1 MTSARRTTATA
12 ATAVVLATAGGLLTA
27 ATTTAN
33 AAVTCASPVFKR
45 QFYANT
51 TFSGTPQKTDCDSAI
66 DQNWGTGA
74 PASGLPSNNFGVRWT
89 VTRDFGS
96 GGPFTFTASALDGI
110 RVYLD
115 GTRKIDLWKN
125 VSSTVSKTVNVTIP
139 SGRHTL
145 RVDYVN
151 WTGSAKVKFTYTPRT
166 SATVDTTKPLTP
178 TAPAVTYDQATGAAK
193 FTWAKNKEMDLAGYR
208 VYRRLKG
215 TSFGTKPLATLA
227 TTTSTSYTDTTLP
240 KTGDIYYYEVR
251 AYDKAGNVSP
261 GTADQGVTTVDTTA
275 PAAPTGVEDNWDI
288 GLTTEVELRWDQVAA
303 SDLAGYRVY
312 RSTTYPVVLPE
323 ANLVSERGQYESYY
337 SETPPAT
344 GDWYYYV
351 VTAVDTHGNESAASG
366 TAMFETWDRTPPTV
380 AAQDLKAVDG
390 EHDVTLSWSWDQ
402 TWGTD
407 TTFKVFRNGSAI
419 GSSYGTSFVDTS
431 VQRSTSYT
439 YTVRAVDGAGNLG
452 PVSASLT
459 VDHVGDYTAPG
470 PVTGLTA
477 TPVENGIKLDWDDS
491 PAADVADYQ
500 IHRGVY
506 ANGEWTYT
514 DISDSLPYGTTWSQN
529 LDRML
534 PDGESYRYKVVAVDG
549 DGNALDAASAE
560 VPTVGATEL
569 DMRPT
574 EATPGDGSPIAS
586 MNVDDYGVLLGAEG
600 IRSMGWDYNAEQ
612 DPNGPAA
619 HFRVYRWDPATAAY
633 VKLTDTAD
641 ANTYSYTDSHA
652 KAGTTLFYR
661 VTAVYADGTESVPV
675 GAHTLT

>member
-1 MTSARRTTATA
+1 MTSARRTTVTA
-12 ATAVVLATAGGLLTA
+12 ATTVVLATAGGLLTA
-27 ATTTAN
+27 TATPATAATTCT
-33 AAVTCASPVFKR
+33 SPVFKR

-51 TFSGTPQKTDCDSAI
+51 TFSGTPKKTDCDSAI

-74 PASGLPSNNFGVRWT
+74 PTSGLPSNNFGVRWT

-96 GGPFTFTASALDGI
+96 GGPFTFTASALDGV

-139 SGRHTL
+139 SGKHTL

-166 SATVDTTKPLTP
+166 SATVDKVKPLTP
-178 TAPAVTYDQATGAAK
+178 TAPAVTYDQTTGAAK

-215 TSFGTKPLATLA
+215 TSFGTKPLAT
-227 TTTSTSYTDTTLP
+227 TTSTSYTDTTLP
-240 KTGDIYYYEVR
+240 KTGDVYYYEVR
-251 AYDKAGNVSP
+251 AYDKAGNVST
-261 GTADQGVTTVDTTA
+261 GTADQGVTTVDRTA
-275 PAAPTGVEDNWDI
+275 PAAPAGVEDNWDM
-288 GLTTEVELRWDQVAA
+288 GLTTEVKLSWDQVAA

-312 RSTTYPVVLPE
+312 RSTTYPVVLAE
-323 ANLVSERGQYESYY
+323 AKLVSERGQYESYY

-380 AAQDLKAVDG
+380 VAQDLKAVDG
-390 EHDVTLSWSWDQ
+390 EHDVTLNWSWDQ
-402 TWGTD
+402 TGGSD
-407 TTFKVFRNGSAI
+407 PTFKVFRNGAAI
-419 GSSYGTSFVDTS
+419 GSGYGTSFTDTS

-491 PAADVADYQ
+491 AAADVADYR
-500 IHRGVY
+500 IYRGVY

-514 DISDSLPYGTTWSQN
+514 DISDSLPYGTVWSQN
-529 LDRML
+529 LDWML

-549 DGNALDAASAE
+549 DGNVLDAASAD

-586 MNVDDYGVLLGAEG
+586 LDVDGFGPLIGDEG
-600 IRSMGWDYNAEQ
+600 ILDMGWAYDAEQ
-612 DPNGPAA
+612 DPNGPAT

-633 VKLTDTAD
+633 VKLGDTAD
-641 ANTYSYTDSHA
+641 ASRNSYQDAKA